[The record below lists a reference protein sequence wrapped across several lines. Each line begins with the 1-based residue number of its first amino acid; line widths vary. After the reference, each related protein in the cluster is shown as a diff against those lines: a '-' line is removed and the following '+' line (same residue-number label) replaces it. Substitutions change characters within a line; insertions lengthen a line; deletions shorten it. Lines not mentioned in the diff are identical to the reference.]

1 MGGIFCGAVY
11 GLEWYPIA
19 AIPERFC
26 VMEQNHKLTSQE
38 FLILNAGT
46 LLVALGDHFF
56 KFPNNFSTGGV
67 TGMAVV
73 ISKLIPGLSIGAVVF
88 IFNMVLLAIGF
99 LFLSRKFGLTT
110 VYSSVLLSV
119 VIWAMEWIWPVET
132 PLTDEPILELIFA
145 VGIPALGSAL
155 LFNIGASTGG
165 TDIIA
170 MLLRKYTSIDIG
182 RALLLADF
190 LVALSACFVFGIKTG
205 LFSVLG
211 LLMKSVL
218 VDSVIEG
225 INQRKYMHIVCQN
238 PEPICEFIV
247 QKLHRGATICDTTG
261 AYTHHRLHLVLTV
274 MSRGQAVALRRDIR
288 SIEPH
293 AFIMTTSTSE
303 IIGKG
308 FRTEN

>member
-145 VGIPALGSAL
+145 VGIPALGSAQ
-155 LFNIGASTGG
+155 LFKIGAYTGG
-165 TDIIA
+165 TQIKA
-170 MLLRKYTSIDIG
+170 MLLRK
-182 RALLLADF
+182 
-190 LVALSACFVFGIKTG
+190 
-205 LFSVLG
+205 
-211 LLMKSVL
+211 
-218 VDSVIEG
+218 
-225 INQRKYMHIVCQN
+225 
-238 PEPICEFIV
+238 
-247 QKLHRGATICDTTG
+247 
-261 AYTHHRLHLVLTV
+261 
-274 MSRGQAVALRRDIR
+274 
-288 SIEPH
+288 
-293 AFIMTTSTSE
+293 
-303 IIGKG
+303 
-308 FRTEN
+308 